1 MRRREFITLL
11 GGAAAALP
19 LKAGAQQAGGMRR
32 IGILVNGAEDDP
44 EMQKRIAAFRRGLG
58 QLGWLA
64 GHNIRIDPRYSAAN
78 QERLPQLAKEL
89 VALNPEVIFVYTTPA
104 TRALQNE
111 TRTIPIVF
119 VNVSDPIGS
128 GIIPNLARPGGN
140 TTGFM
145 LYEEG
150 ITGRIKAGAISLSIP
165 SHLP

>member
-1 MRRREFITLL
+1 
-11 GGAAAALP
+11 
-19 LKAGAQQAGGMRR
+19 
-32 IGILVNGAEDDP
+32 VNGAEDDP